1 MLASSSTSSWTTWRF
16 PRGRASSWSAL
27 SWGAVA
33 GLRAVAMTRFFSDAE
48 SCRTS
53 SRPRPRE
60 ALWGCAYVSG
70 LDLWRLQVRLMGCTY
85 PVTSQV
91 VICEAAILYWGD
103 VSWNDDGSWP
113 ALYAVMVLVAD
124 ANEHT
129 GMSGSRGRTHLVK
142 RKRRLPSERLNAYAA
157 IHVCDAPRREA
168 RLGPYAYDRLTS
180 VCRLARARSVLQKL
194 QTQISAASR
203 RQTSFS

>member
-1 MLASSSTSSWTTWRF
+1 M
-16 PRGRASSWSAL
+16 RGD
-27 SWGAVA
+27 
-33 GLRAVAMTRFFSDAE
+33 FKI
-48 SCRTS
+48 
-53 SRPRPRE
+53 
-60 ALWGCAYVSG
+60 
-70 LDLWRLQVRLMGCTY
+70 RLMGCTY